1 MKLLL
6 AVMRAQ
12 RNNSNIDLG
21 IVDLVNHAILLVNA
35 ARPCLFKNKM
45 LQVFHLTSTSTRMF
59 LKLQQHIGDFL
70 DGRFVTTLLY
80 GNNFFLSLFGKKLL
94 RMPFPTAN

>member
-21 IVDLVNHAILLVNA
+21 IVDFVNHAILLVNA
-35 ARPCLFKNKM
+35 ARPCLPKIRN
-45 LQVFHLTSTSTRMF
+45 
-59 LKLQQHIGDFL
+59 
-70 DGRFVTTLLY
+70 
-80 GNNFFLSLFGKKLL
+80 
-94 RMPFPTAN
+94 

>member
-45 LQVFHLTSTSTRMF
+45 
-59 LKLQQHIGDFL
+59 
-70 DGRFVTTLLY
+70 
-80 GNNFFLSLFGKKLL
+80 
-94 RMPFPTAN
+94 P

>member
-21 IVDLVNHAILLVNA
+21 IVDLVNHAILLVSTAYAISYSELINA
-35 ARPCLFKNKM
+35 VM
-45 LQVFHLTSTSTRMF
+45 SS
-59 LKLQQHIGDFL
+59 
-70 DGRFVTTLLY
+70 LLSRRVNLAP
-80 GNNFFLSLFGKKLL
+80 G
-94 RMPFPTAN
+94 

>member
-21 IVDLVNHAILLVNA
+21 IVNLVNHAILLVNA

-45 LQVFHLTSTSTRMF
+45 LQVFHLTSN
-59 LKLQQHIGDFL
+59 QYED
-70 DGRFVTTLLY
+70 V
-80 GNNFFLSLFGKKLL
+80 
-94 RMPFPTAN
+94 PEAPTAYL